1 MRFATIVILGGLVL
15 TGCSSQNP
23 VRPEPSTSTLTNGGG
38 AATGPGQASAQPAET
53 SQLLFSV
60 ALTVP
65 AYPVC
70 ALTPPAAGVLT
81 GTGVLSVV
89 IRTTV
94 DASGGTH
101 IGTAIHGHGTATD
114 ATGGVW
120 TWSDADLN
128 NELFPS
134 GNTTSNAFD
143 QTITEQFHVVGPKG
157 QQIMVQGTFHVTLVN
172 GTTIVEFEKGNHA
185 ADEACESGF
194 VLTPLS

>member
-1 MRFATIVILGGLVL
+1 MRLATALILGGLAL
-15 TGCSSQNP
+15 AGCSGQSP
-23 VRPEPSTSTLTNGGG
+23 VRPEPTTSAPASGTG
-38 AATGPGQASAQPAET
+38 AGASSGQGSALPASA
-53 SQLLFSV
+53 SHLNFSV

-70 ALTPPAAGVLT
+70 ALTPPSAGVLT

-114 ATGGVW
+114 ATGGQW

-134 GNTTSNAFD
+134 GNTSSNSFD
-143 QTITEQFHVVGPKG
+143 QTITEQFHVIGPEG
-157 QQIMVQGTFHVTLVN
+157 QQIMVQGTFHITMVN
-172 GTTIVEFEKGNHA
+172 GSTIVEFAKGNHA
-185 ADEACESGF
+185 ADEDCESGF
-194 VLTPLS
+194 VLTPIS